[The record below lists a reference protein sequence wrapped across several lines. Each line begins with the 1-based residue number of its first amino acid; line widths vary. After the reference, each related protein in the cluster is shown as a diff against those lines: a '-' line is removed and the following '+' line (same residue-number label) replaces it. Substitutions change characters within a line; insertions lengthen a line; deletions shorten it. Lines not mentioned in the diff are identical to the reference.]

1 MEEVVR
7 RNASRLLLAAALV
20 SVAVPAYALEPKK
33 PSQIVTLVES
43 SESCT
48 LSPGAG
54 LRISR
59 RILPD
64 GTEQPFEIPNGQ
76 VFVVTRVGYSAHT
89 GTALDSGELLFERDG
104 APWWFARLPV
114 VFAAN
119 GTATGLVEVHAV
131 IGAGG
136 QVCIRGQGPP
146 AVTVDHGSAEGY
158 LTKAK

>member
-1 MEEVVR
+1 MR
-7 RNASRLLLAAALV
+7 RIVSRLLLVAAL
-20 SVAVPAYALEPKK
+20 ALAAPAAFALEPKK

-43 SESCT
+43 SDGCT
-48 LSPGAG
+48 NSPSSG

-76 VFVVTRVGYSAHT
+76 VFVVTRVAYSAHT
-89 GTALDSGELLFERDG
+89 GTALDSAEILFERDG
-104 APWWFARLPV
+104 APWWFTRLPV
-114 VFAAN
+114 VFGAS
-119 GTATGLVEVHAV
+119 GTASGVVAVHAV

-136 QVCIRGQGPP
+136 QVCLRGQGPP